1 MVSFSPNAFDQS
13 TWIDVNR
20 ALGTCFAHPSF
31 PRPCT
36 PQSCPF
42 DDIDGNYEPGI
53 VDVGLCFLDEP
64 VIGIQPA
71 KLANGSLDE
80 EGAAGRRMTI
90 VGYGTEAPPP
100 GGPADTSAY
109 DGIRRWGTSTVD
121 AVVDENWVTFNR
133 DPTAVCFGDSGA
145 PTFFA
150 GRVVAVA
157 SDGAADCASA
167 DIRARVDSKEV
178 RTWIKST
185 IDQRCPE

>member
-1 MVSFSPNAFDQS
+1 M
-13 TWIDVNR
+13 
-20 ALGTCFAHPSF
+20 
-31 PRPCT
+31 
-36 PQSCPF
+36 
-42 DDIDGNYEPGI
+42 
-53 VDVGLCFLDEP
+53 
-64 VIGIQPA
+64 
-71 KLANGSLDE
+71 
-80 EGAAGRRMTI
+80 
-90 VGYGTEAPPP
+90 
-100 GGPADTSAY
+100 
-109 DGIRRWGTSTVD
+109 D

-185 IDQRCPE
+185 IDQRFPE